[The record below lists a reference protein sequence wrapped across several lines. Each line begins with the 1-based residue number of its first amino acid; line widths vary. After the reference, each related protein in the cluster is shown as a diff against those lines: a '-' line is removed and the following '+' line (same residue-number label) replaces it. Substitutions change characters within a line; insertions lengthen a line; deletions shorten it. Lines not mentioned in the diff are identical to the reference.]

1 MVSTDHLDVGHI
13 THRNEESTLMT
24 PAEPAR
30 TALLDAAERLFAV
43 SGIAQVSDRKVA
55 EAAGNSNH
63 SAVRYYF
70 GGREG
75 LLRALIVRHASALE
89 EPRRALFDRSDSV
102 LGDVRSLVVPTME
115 ALAALPQP
123 TWRARFLA
131 QALHDPAT
139 RAVMIETAEA
149 TPTAT
154 LVLRSLA
161 CRLQHL
167 EPGVVT
173 ARAGL
178 ITRIVATA
186 AAEVETRAE
195 RDGTDP
201 RWPSVGDFLCDAIA
215 GMLVAP
221 ITRAT
226 GENPSAAGA
235 GRAGR

>member
-1 MVSTDHLDVGHI
+1 
-13 THRNEESTLMT
+13 MT
-24 PAEPAR
+24 TADLAR

-55 EAAGNSNH
+55 ETAGNTNH

-70 GGREG
+70 GGRDG

-89 EPRRALFDRSDSV
+89 QPRQVLFDSSDSV
-102 LGDVRSLVVPTME
+102 LGDVRSLVVPTMH
-115 ALAALPQP
+115 ALAELPQP
-123 TWRARFLA
+123 TWRARFLG

-139 RAVMIETAEA
+139 RAMMIETAEA

-154 LVLRSLA
+154 LILRSLA
-161 CRLQHL
+161 SRLEHL
-167 EPGVVT
+167 DNDVVT

-195 RDGTDP
+195 RDSTDP

-215 GMLVAP
+215 GMLAAP
-221 ITRAT
+221 IT
-226 GENPSAAGA
+226 SAKG
-235 GRAGR
+235 